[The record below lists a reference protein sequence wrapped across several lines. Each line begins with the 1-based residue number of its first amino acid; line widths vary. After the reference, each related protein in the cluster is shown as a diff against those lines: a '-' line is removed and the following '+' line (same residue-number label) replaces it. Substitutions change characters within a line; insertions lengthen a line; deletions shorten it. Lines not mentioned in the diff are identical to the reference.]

1 MTFWVFAED
10 TDGSPAE
17 AALEVLTK
25 AASLGETEVLYLA
38 GDPDESGIP
47 EETLRTLGAHGASR
61 VYHLAPPAAEGG
73 LPAAGAA
80 AAAAGLV
87 EREGPQAALFAQTYT
102 SRDVA
107 GRLAARLNRPVVSNA
122 IDFSLNGGCVVTSE
136 IFGGTQLV
144 ETSFTADPPYLA
156 LVRPKSFAA
165 QPSGDG
171 IPPVERVPWPE
182 TGHAG
187 SARLVETVAERAEG
201 PQLGDAKI
209 IVSGGRGLGSA
220 EAYSLI
226 EEVAEPLH
234 AATGAT
240 RAIVDAGWVPY
251 AKQVG
256 QTGKT
261 VKPEVYLACGVSGAM
276 QHLVGMKDSK
286 LIVAIN
292 KDPEAPIFSVAD
304 LGVVGDV
311 HKVLPRLTAALRARV

>member
-1 MTFWVFAED
+1 MTFWVFAEEA
-10 TDGSPAE
+10 DGSPAE

-25 AASLGETEVLYLA
+25 AASLGETEVAYLG
-38 GDPDESGIP
+38 GDPEDPGIP
-47 EETLRTLGAHGASR
+47 EEALRTLGAHGASR
-61 VYHLAPPAAEGG
+61 VYHLAPPAAESG

-80 AAAAGLV
+80 AAVAGLA
-87 EREGPQAALFAQTYT
+87 EREGPQAVLFAQTYT

-107 GRLAARLNRPVVSNA
+107 GRLAARLDRPVVSNA
-122 IDFSLNGGCVVTSE
+122 INISLDGGCVVTSE

-165 QPSGDG
+165 EPSGEG

-182 TGHAG
+182 AGHAG

-226 EEVAEPLH
+226 EEVAEPLR

-286 LIVAIN
+286 LIVAVN

-311 HKVLPRLTAALRARV
+311 HKVLPRLTAALRARG